1 MRKFLTVLMIALL
14 AGLAYIWFIPGP
26 SILLGGPA
34 KSDILRATRAT
45 LAGPPGATTEADLA
59 TISPKGLCH
68 KNDDG
73 SFACIVEITLNDRS
87 ETLVSVLKKDASG
100 AWVAAD

>member
-14 AGLAYIWFIPGP
+14 AGLAYTWFIPGP
-26 SILLGGPA
+26 SILLGGPP
-34 KSDILRATRAT
+34 KSEIVAVTRAA
-45 LAGPPGATTEADLA
+45 LAGPPGTTTEADLA
-59 TISPKGLCH
+59 TISPKGLCS

-73 SFACIVEITLNDRS
+73 SFACIVEIALNDRS
-87 ETLVSVLKKDASG
+87 ETLVSVLRKDASG